1 MDRGGWQASVHG
13 VTKSQMQL
21 STAHKYFYDKWL
33 TSLIYKE
40 VLYMN
45 KKRPFKENLLENKKK
60 GVYKKKKKD
69 TQMDN
74 KYVKK

>member
-1 MDRGGWQASVHG
+1 
-13 VTKSQMQL
+13 
-21 STAHKYFYDKWL
+21 
-33 TSLIYKE
+33 
-40 VLYMN
+40 MN